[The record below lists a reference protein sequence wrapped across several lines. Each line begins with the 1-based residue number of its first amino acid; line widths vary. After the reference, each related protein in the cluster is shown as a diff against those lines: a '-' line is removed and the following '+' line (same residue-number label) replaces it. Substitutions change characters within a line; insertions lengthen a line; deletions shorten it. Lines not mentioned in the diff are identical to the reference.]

1 MVDNVDAKEDRD
13 YLAQYRPLEMGTSEK
28 NL

>member
-13 YLAQYRPLEMGTSEK
+13 YVAQYRPLEIGTSEK
-28 NL
+28 KL